1 MSKTWVTP
9 GGIHPPE
16 NKHQSL
22 SKPIGKLPIPE
33 KLVVPLSQHIG
44 APSIA
49 CVKVGDTVL
58 KGQKIADSTGSVSV
72 ATHAPTSGTV
82 TAIESRP
89 VAHSSGM
96 NAPCIEITSDQQDQW
111 ISRQGIEDFEHTS
124 SSVLLSIITEAGIA
138 GMGGAG
144 FPTAVK
150 LNPGFQRPIDT
161 LIINATECE
170 PYITADDALI
180 RERAAEVVE
189 GIRILSHILGNPSD
203 ILIGIEDNKPEAIEA
218 LKPFIRDTGIN
229 LVSFPTKYPS
239 GGEKQLIY
247 ILTGKEL
254 SNGAIPADIGMV
266 CVNIGTTYAIKRAV
280 VDAEPLISRVTTVT
294 GEACGVNRN
303 YDVLIGTSVDY
314 LLEQNKFDHKACS
327 RVIMGGPMM
336 GFSLTSKDI
345 PVVKTSNCILAP
357 SFAEMPAEQPAQ
369 PCIRCGMCAEAC
381 PASLLPQQ
389 LFWYA
394 QAEDHDRLQA
404 HNLFDC
410 IECGACSYVCPSNI
424 PLVQYYRNSKG
435 EIRQAQQEKIKAAQ
449 ARERFEFHK
458 QRIEQAE
465 QEKEAKRAA
474 RREAAK
480 QAKAST
486 TSDSTADIVAAA
498 QARMAT
504 KKNSPE
510 QERAKLERAVTS
522 AEMRVQKAQDK
533 LDSAVASNETEEKI
547 NILSAALRG
556 AQQKFDLAKTRL
568 AEYSQPETTEQ
579 EPTAAKEV
587 TPEELAKLERAV
599 TSAEMRVQKAQDKLD
614 SAVASNDTEERINI
628 LSAALRGAEQKFEM
642 AKTRL
647 AEHAN

>member
-22 SKPIGKLPIPE
+22 SKPIGKMPIPE

-254 SNGAIPADIGMV
+254 SSGAIPADIGMV

-556 AQQKFDLAKTRL
+556 AQQKFDIAKTRL
-568 AEYSQPETTEQ
+568 AEYSQPEATEQ

-587 TPEELAKLERAV
+587 TQEELAKLERAV

-647 AEHAN
+647 AEHVN